1 MEGSTLLRI
10 QFASKWSR
18 HSKLSDPDL
27 CRYFF
32 FRNAW
37 TISSISQGP
46 KIAKKIL
53 SKNEKMKDSYFLI
66 SRLNCKQWVTHCG
79 NYFEMDLVINVK
91 NRVKKSTT
99 TYVVN
104 SCRLGASLIQRKKS
118 SLFNKRH
125 QNNWTS
131 INKIKKKKKMES
143 WCSPFTLYKN

>member
-1 MEGSTLLRI
+1 M
-10 QFASKWSR
+10 
-18 HSKLSDPDL
+18 
-27 CRYFF
+27 
-32 FRNAW
+32 
-37 TISSISQGP
+37 
-46 KIAKKIL
+46 

-131 INKIKKKKKMES
+131 INKIKKKKRWNLDAHLLPYTKINSKMVIDINVILANLG
-143 WCSPFTLYKN
+143 TIHLRGMLYFHFSRFSRL